1 MYMIFLAKG
10 IQDIL
15 FWYLQYN
22 FFSFSYCSVFY
33 WMHTCS
39 WYIFGLFD
47 LFRITLSKDITVNLI
62 FHVYFSLNMHMED
75 LYRFCTKVEKPL
87 HQKLLHIKFIQKY
100 QTFFQGNC
108 PVYVPIRRE
117 FPCGIALYA
126 QDWRQST
133 MIATARI
140 KSGSYQSLAWHFPNG

>member
-1 MYMIFLAKG
+1 MIFLAKG

-22 FFSFSYCSVFY
+22 FFSFCYCSVFY

-108 PVYVPIRRE
+108 PSLCSHQE
-117 FPCGIALYA
+117 GI
-126 QDWRQST
+126 S
-133 MIATARI
+133 M
-140 KSGSYQSLAWHFPNG
+140 WHCIICSRLKTINFYDCNCKD